1 MPALNALTAHTPT
14 ETAVEGMDEIEDN
27 FALQKLIEAVENQI
41 ADGHPREAGLVIMQ
55 LLGQGVDRQS
65 ALTLMAETLAEH
77 IAITFAS
84 EKPFDVNAYAR
95 ALLALAQDD

>member
-1 MPALNALTAHTPT
+1 M
-14 ETAVEGMDEIEDN
+14 EGMDEIEDD
-27 FALQKLIEAVENQI
+27 FALKKLIEAVENQI
-41 ADGHPREAGLVIMQ
+41 ADGHPREAGLVLMD
-55 LLGQGVDRQS
+55 LLAQGIDRQA

-95 ALLALAQDD
+95 ALLALAQE